1 MYMEIIVGRDT
12 ATSRLKL
19 TVNSEDTLS
28 GASGSVP
35 ATVGQQ
41 HCLITYTGDSIQ
53 IRNLDIN
60 NYTYVNG
67 QMVESKT
74 ISKADKIELG
84 TDRYVLSWKDILAV
98 APADI
103 RHLQQVWDDYEN
115 QSIALQI
122 DERKFNTLRST
133 TGLITMAAIVLSIT
147 TGGRSMW
154 FVVLYALAIIV
165 SVLFF
170 IKAYR
175 DASSIPQKR
184 QELNRKFQRD
194 YTCPHCGHFL
204 GNQPYEILA
213 QNDRCPY
220 CRKQFIH

>member
-1 MYMEIIVGRDT
+1 MEIIIGRDA

-19 TVNSEDTLS
+19 TLNSEDTLS

-35 ATVGQQ
+35 ATVGEK
-41 HCLITYTGDSIQ
+41 HCLITFTGDQIQ

-74 ISKADKIELG
+74 ISKDDKIELG
-84 TDRYVLSWKDILAV
+84 TDRYVLDWKDILAV
-98 APADI
+98 APSDI
-103 RHLQQVWDDYEN
+103 RHLKQVWEDFEEQN
-115 QSIALQI
+115 MALQI
-122 DERKFNTLRST
+122 KERKFNTLRSV
-133 TGLITMAAIVLSIT
+133 TGLITMTAIVLSIT

-154 FVVLYALAIIV
+154 FVVLYAIAIIV

-170 IKAYR
+170 IKAYK

-184 QELNRKFQRD
+184 QEVAKKFQRD
-194 YTCPHCGHFL
+194 YICPHCGHFL

-213 QNDRCPY
+213 QNDRCSY

>member
-1 MYMEIIVGRDT
+1 MEIIVGRDT

-74 ISKADKIELG
+74 ISKADKIE
-84 TDRYVLSWKDILAV
+84 
-98 APADI
+98 
-103 RHLQQVWDDYEN
+103 
-115 QSIALQI
+115 
-122 DERKFNTLRST
+122 
-133 TGLITMAAIVLSIT
+133 
-147 TGGRSMW
+147 
-154 FVVLYALAIIV
+154 
-165 SVLFF
+165 
-170 IKAYR
+170 
-175 DASSIPQKR
+175 
-184 QELNRKFQRD
+184 
-194 YTCPHCGHFL
+194 
-204 GNQPYEILA
+204 
-213 QNDRCPY
+213 
-220 CRKQFIH
+220 